1 MLFEAHNKSR
11 ALKIA
16 LQLKDFIKK
25 GDGVLDIGLG
35 NGYVAKQ
42 IKEHYKIYM
51 EGVDVVDYN
60 ETDIKNTIY
69 DGTHL
74 PFKDKS
80 FDCILILQTLHHCTD
95 QIQVL
100 REAKRVSRKRIIIM
114 EDVYNNYFEKI
125 LTFLHDYISN
135 KRKGINCPYY
145 FHNKNEWKIVFKNLG
160 LKIEKETDTVSKYL
174 FLKFNNVAY
183 VLMVNSNNS

>member
-25 GDGVLDIGLG
+25 GDRILDIGLG
-35 NGYVAKQ
+35 NGYVGKQ

-60 ETDIKNTIY
+60 ETNIKNTIY
-69 DGTHL
+69 DGLNL

-80 FDCILILQTLHHCTD
+80 FDSTLILQTLHHCTD
-95 QIQVL
+95 QIRVIK
-100 REAKRVSRKRIIIM
+100 EAKRVSRKKIIIM
-114 EDVYNNYFEKI
+114 EDIYNNFFEKMT
-125 LTFLHDYISN
+125 TFLHDYISN
-135 KRKGINCPYY
+135 KRKGINCPYD
-145 FHNKNEWKIVFKNLG
+145 FHNKAEWQAIFKKLG
-160 LKIEKETDTVSKYL
+160 LKIVKEKGTMSK
-174 FLKFNNVAY
+174 FWFVKFNHVTY
-183 VLMVNSNNS
+183 VLDVK

>member
-1 MLFEAHNKSR
+1 MLFEAHNKSS

-25 GDGVLDIGLG
+25 RDRVLDIGLG

-80 FDCILILQTLHHCTD
+80 FDCTLILQTLHHCTD
-95 QIQVL
+95 QIRVL
-100 REAKRVSRKRIIIM
+100 KEAKRVSRKRIIIM
-114 EDVYNNYFEKI
+114 EDIYNNFFEKMT
-125 LTFLHDYISN
+125 TFLHDYISN

-145 FHNKNEWKIVFKNLG
+145 FHNKEEWKSIFNKLG
-160 LKIEKETDTVSKYL
+160 LKIVKEKDTMSK
-174 FLKFNNVAY
+174 FWFVKFNHVTY
-183 VLMVNSNNS
+183 VLDVK